1 LTELFAEQ
9 SVRDVLRN
17 IPNTVARQLKTEV
30 NHMAYTKLY
39 SNRSDLIRR
48 MKKYWPV
55 YMIMLPGLIFYLVF
69 SYLPMAG
76 VVIAFKDISPFG
88 GWQGIFTAKWVGLK
102 WFRKLFSSHYFAQ
115 LLGNTLS
122 ISGLKLLFGFPL
134 PIVLALLLNEM
145 RSMKFKRAVQTVSYL
160 PHFISMVILCGIT
173 RTLFSSTGIVNQIQM
188 ALTGGEAINFI
199 GSATYFRAVLVI
211 MSVWAGVGWGS
222 IIYLATIAGIDPQL
236 YEAAMV
242 DGAGKWQQVWHITLP
257 GILSTVVIML
267 IIHVGSLM
275 SAGFEQILLL
285 YSPGVYSVG
294 DIIDTYVYREGL
306 INLNYSYTTAVG
318 LFKSSVAAVLMLG
331 TNMAA
336 KALGQE
342 GIW

>member
-1 LTELFAEQ
+1 MQ
-9 SVRDVLRN
+9 
-17 IPNTVARQLKTEV
+17 
-30 NHMAYTKLY
+30 
-39 SNRSDLIRR
+39 
-48 MKKYWPV
+48 
-55 YMIMLPGLIFYLVF
+55 
-69 SYLPMAG
+69 
-76 VVIAFKDISPFG
+76 
-88 GWQGIFTAKWVGLK
+88 
-102 WFRKLFSSHYFAQ
+102 
-115 LLGNTLS
+115 
-122 ISGLKLLFGFPL
+122 
-134 PIVLALLLNEM
+134 
-145 RSMKFKRAVQTVSYL
+145 FKRVGQPVSYL
-160 PHFISMVILCGIT
+160 PRFISIVILCGIT
-173 RTLFSSTGIVNQIQM
+173 RTLYSSTGIVNQIQM

>member
-1 LTELFAEQ
+1 
-9 SVRDVLRN
+9 
-17 IPNTVARQLKTEV
+17 
-30 NHMAYTKLY
+30 
-39 SNRSDLIRR
+39 
-48 MKKYWPV
+48 
-55 YMIMLPGLIFYLVF
+55 
-69 SYLPMAG
+69 
-76 VVIAFKDISPFG
+76 
-88 GWQGIFTAKWVGLK
+88 
-102 WFRKLFSSHYFAQ
+102 
-115 LLGNTLS
+115 
-122 ISGLKLLFGFPL
+122 
-134 PIVLALLLNEM
+134 
-145 RSMKFKRAVQTVSYL
+145 
-160 PHFISMVILCGIT
+160 
-173 RTLFSSTGIVNQIQM
+173 M